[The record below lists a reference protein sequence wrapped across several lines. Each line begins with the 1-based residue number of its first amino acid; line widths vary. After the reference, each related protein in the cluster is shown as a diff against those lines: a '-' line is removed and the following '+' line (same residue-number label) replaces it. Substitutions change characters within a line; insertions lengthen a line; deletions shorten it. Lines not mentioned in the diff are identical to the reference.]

1 MEKVVITIT
10 KRSGDYKAQWEKG
23 QWESGNTPENAIAK
37 LKISFPELE
46 ELEIQVI
53 YN

>member
-1 MEKVVITIT
+1 MEKVVITVT
-10 KRSGDYKAQWEKG
+10 KRSADYKAQWEEG
-23 QWESGNTPENAIAK
+23 QWEAGNTPENAIAK

-46 ELEIQVI
+46 EMEVEVI